1 MRLPALIASHALA
14 VAGVEAVFSL
24 SPLVLA
30 RAGAAGAGQQAA
42 WAGLAAAAGVGASMA
57 AAPLWARLADAGYRR
72 GMLARAY
79 AGMALAAI
87 AALLAAGPWQF
98 VAARVLLGLLGGG
111 TLAASSLVAAGPA
124 GAAAV
129 SRVQAA
135 SLWGAAL
142 GPVVGGWLLAS
153 GRIWVIG
160 LWATLGAVAAAA
172 AAAAATLRLRVDETP
187 APQEDEPAASAS
199 SFGLR
204 AGLASAGRSLEDP
217 WIPLLAGGDAAL
229 AGAALSVSRTA
240 AALAAPAW
248 GAAASRRG
256 PRRVLIAALAAAG
269 ALTAA
274 QALPLGAGAFLSV
287 RALLGAAAGGLSA
300 LLMAD
305 AVVLL
310 GERRRGAACAAVAVG
325 ADAGKAAAGL
335 AAAALP
341 GATAAVALG
350 GAVLLVLP
358 RFLVSQN
365 RWRSSCDVSS
375 LTPTSTPVESPAA

>member
-1 MRLPALIASHALA
+1 MSLPALIASHALA

-30 RAGAAGAGQQAA
+30 RAGVAGAGQQAA

-160 LWATLGAVAAAA
+160 VWAALGAV

-274 QALPLGAGAFLSV
+274 QALPLGPSAFLAL

>member
-1 MRLPALIASHALA
+1 MRLPALIASHALT
-14 VAGVEAVFSL
+14 VAGVEEVFSL

-30 RAGAAGAGQQAA
+30 RAGVAGAGQQAA

-57 AAPLWARLADAGYRR
+57 AAPLWARLADAGYCR

-87 AALLAAGPWQF
+87 AALLATGPWQF

-160 LWATLGAVAAAA
+160 VWAALGAV

-187 APQEDEPAASAS
+187 APRETEPAASAS

-217 WIPLLAGGDAAL
+217 WIPLLAGGD
-229 AGAALSVSRTA
+229 